1 MFLTQRRA
9 YFSFVIYTWQAK
21 KENFTVK
28 MLFKKNTDSVVMA
41 MCAFTS
47 VSCLDTFDHSCFKI
61 VETLYCRK
69 PIIYCMN

>member
-9 YFSFVIYTWQAK
+9 YFSFVIYTRQAQ

-47 VSCLDTFDHSCFKI
+47 VVYRALILLITHVLKLLKHYIAENLLFI
-61 VETLYCRK
+61 V
-69 PIIYCMN
+69 